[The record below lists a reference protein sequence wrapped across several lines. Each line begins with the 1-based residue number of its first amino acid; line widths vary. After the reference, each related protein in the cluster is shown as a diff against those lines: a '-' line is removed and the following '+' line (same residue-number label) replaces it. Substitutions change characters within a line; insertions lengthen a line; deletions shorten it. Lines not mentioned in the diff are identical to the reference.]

1 MDKIKKCP
9 YCAEEILLEAKF
21 CKHCGKNVFEA
32 EKPWHKKSISF
43 SGFLM
48 GIIAVISFFAGFS
61 FWPIWI
67 LFILSMIY
75 FSSKSK
81 K

>member
-1 MDKIKKCP
+1 LLKYLIYLNKIYEKIWFFFLIKKG
-9 YCAEEILLEAKF
+9 YWNI
-21 CKHCGKNVFEA
+21 GD
-32 EKPWHKKSISF
+32 KKSISF